1 MPTGEGFLV
10 AQLAALD
17 ALIDGPFGTVLIKS
31 VEQGRLV
38 IQAADRSSV
47 EAFLNAIASCKPMR
61 LLLLNGNGAEPLL
74 ELPIPN
80 DAQYLDAAKVYF
92 SRANEKYPVGHGLA
106 QELLGRDEAPAE
118 TSMRSEGLHTILF
131 LCAIIWLGGR
141 AISAASP
148 YSTTDLDLV
157 TVTDAAGVIA
167 ILLGLV
173 SLEDN
178 PPPNQLYCATDGLT
192 LTAIP
197 TASVDFAFSLST
209 LNHLIRKKYLAG
221 MFDEI
226 YRVLKAGGTARINV
240 RSFPDKP
247 FGDVRW
253 WKSFDRGYFA
263 FTRVRGI
270 TIPFFR
276 LFDPQYGVCV
286 NEEQLLAMTRRFTS
300 AKPWREGKRRDLWID
315 LVK

>member
-1 MPTGEGFLV
+1 
-10 AQLAALD
+10 
-17 ALIDGPFGTVLIKS
+17 
-31 VEQGRLV
+31 
-38 IQAADRSSV
+38 
-47 EAFLNAIASCKPMR
+47 MR

-173 SLEDN
+173 SLAKWGWAKWSG
-178 PPPNQLYCATDGLT
+178 PR
-192 LTAIP
+192 TA
-197 TASVDFAFSLST
+197 
-209 LNHLIRKKYLAG
+209 
-221 MFDEI
+221 
-226 YRVLKAGGTARINV
+226 
-240 RSFPDKP
+240 
-247 FGDVRW
+247 
-253 WKSFDRGYFA
+253 
-263 FTRVRGI
+263 
-270 TIPFFR
+270 
-276 LFDPQYGVCV
+276 
-286 NEEQLLAMTRRFTS
+286 
-300 AKPWREGKRRDLWID
+300 
-315 LVK
+315 